1 MTATSLLM
9 LQLLLGATDEA
20 PWAEPVSESDRP
32 TLYRSMCPGCP
43 APSELVP
50 GHHLA
55 DLPLLMKDPAFRMG
69 AERIA
74 WKEQLAGM
82 YIWGGL
88 IGGAAHL
95 VLGLAGFYSGCGV
108 LKMPCKTDTAVML
121 VVSSPAFPL
130 LGMILS
136 FMTKPTQGEVVYL
149 VNEWNMRHPELPR
162 RLSPA
167 VGW

>member
-9 LQLLLGATDEA
+9 LKLLLGATDED
-20 PWAEPVSESDRP
+20 PWAEPASESDRP
-32 TLYRSMCPGCP
+32 TLYRASCPGCL

-55 DLPLLMKDPAFRMG
+55 DLPRIMKDPAFRME

-74 WKEQLAGM
+74 GKEQRAGLFF
-82 YIWGGL
+82 WGGL

-95 VLGLAGFYSGCGV
+95 ALSVAGIYGGCYALNLPCSPGLMLLSSPTLPVLGMLLA
-108 LKMPCKTDTAVML
+108 L
-121 VVSSPAFPL
+121 
-130 LGMILS
+130 IN
-136 FMTKPTQGEVVYL
+136 KPTQGEVINL
-149 VNEWNMRHPELPR
+149 VNEWNMQHPELPR
-162 RLSPA
+162 QLSPA